1 MRDGLLYKW
10 TNGAEMVV
18 EQSVHGEGGEAVRE
32 WPGEEE
38 CSGWSWSVMV
48 GRHGL
53 SLMHTAVSSAVFLL
67 KGLCSMNGICSPGVV
82 RSSVLH
88 AAYARLLDART
99 RGRHSK
105 IYPVI
110 YSWTAAADTFPIKK
124 KERKDKKK
132 KDKKKKENKNP
143 EPEQEQQE
151 AEEEEAEKP
160 ETGRRETS

>member
-1 MRDGLLYKW
+1 MCAFS
-10 TNGAEMVV
+10 GAVGV
-18 EQSVHGEGGEAVRE
+18 ETAKAVRE

-38 CSGWSWSVMV
+38 SWSLMI
-48 GRHGL
+48 GRFIAYAFE
-53 SLMHTAVSSAVFLL
+53 LMHTQWTVFLL

-99 RGRHSK
+99 KGRNSK
-105 IYPVI
+105 IYLMSTRSLAF

-124 KERKDKKK
+124 KE
-132 KDKKKKENKNP
+132 KKKEKNKEKNP